1 MWKWRGTPLD
11 KLTNVELE
19 DAMTQTLN
27 ILCAIHRELQG
38 RRSKYRDEM
47 DRQTNETLLARPMR
61 PLR

>member
-38 RRSKYRDEM
+38 RRSKYRDAL
-47 DRQTNETLLARPMR
+47 DRETESLLQSRPMR